1 MSDKLKRCK
10 ACEET
15 FVWNEDVILVNDEVY
30 HKDCVQ
36 LYPTGYY
43 AMLDDEPLGETE
55 NDDGSSAYDILDEGE
70 YEEESA

>member
-1 MSDKLKRCK
+1 MSKLKRCK

-15 FVWNEDVILVNDEVY
+15 FTWNEDVILVNDDVY

-36 LYPTGYY
+36 LYPTGYVAY
-43 AMLDDEPLGETE
+43 IGDEFLGETE

>member
-1 MSDKLKRCK
+1 MSEKLKRCK

-15 FVWNEDVILVNDEVY
+15 FVWYEDVILVNDEVY

-36 LYPTGYY
+36 LYPIGYY

>member
-1 MSDKLKRCK
+1 MSEKLKRCK
-10 ACEET
+10 VCEET
-15 FVWNEDVILVNDEVY
+15 FVWNEDVILVNEEVY

-36 LYPTGYY
+36 LYPIGYY